1 MLQLTPEAAA
11 EIEQLRPPHLPDAR
25 LLRIARP
32 DGSREAGVRMS
43 FVARARDG
51 DEQGESQGIA
61 MCVGV
66 EVAHQLAGM
75 VVDVRQG
82 TDAAELYIRAA

>member
-32 DGSREAGVRMS
+32 DGSREAGVRIS
-43 FVARARDG
+43 FVAHAREG
-51 DEQGESQGIA
+51 DQQGESQGIV
-61 MCVGV
+61 MCVGG
-66 EVAHQLAGM
+66 EVADQLAEM

-82 TDAAELYIRAA
+82 ADSAELYIRAA